1 MPLPSLR
8 ARSAVVLLTCALV
21 AGVTAPASAAG
32 DRAPAMLEAA
42 RTECRGADFVFGDL
56 SIWLP
61 PERPDLLFSN
71 ATFQWVPDHL
81 QVLERLGHCLP
92 EAGVLAENKL
102 PEGIFNLIVG
112 DVATVGEA
120 MVAFVLA
127 EAMID
132 KFGGDSMA
140 DVRANLA
147 SYRERTAAR
156 FAPR

>member
-1 MPLPSLR
+1 
-8 ARSAVVLLTCALV
+8 
-21 AGVTAPASAAG
+21 
-32 DRAPAMLEAA
+32 
-42 RTECRGADFVFGDL
+42 
-56 SIWLP
+56 
-61 PERPDLLFSN
+61 
-71 ATFQWVPDHL
+71 
-81 QVLERLGHCLP
+81 
-92 EAGVLAENKL
+92 
-102 PEGIFNLIVG
+102 
-112 DVATVGEA
+112 